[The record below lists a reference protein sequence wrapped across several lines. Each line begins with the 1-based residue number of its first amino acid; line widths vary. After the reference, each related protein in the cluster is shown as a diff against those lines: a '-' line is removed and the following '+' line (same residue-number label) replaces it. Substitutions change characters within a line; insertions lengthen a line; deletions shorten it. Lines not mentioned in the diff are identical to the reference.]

1 MLALFKGELTLED
14 ILENIPKKRLIVL
27 RDVRIDRLTK
37 EQKMMEEQQKQI
49 ESQNIQ
55 ASIMKG

>member
-27 RDVRIDRLTK
+27 RDVRIDRLTR